1 MTGMEQEKES
11 TKEWKRLV
19 RMNEQDRVSQ
29 ASSLATISAF
39 PVHGKG
45 SDGKVQTFGKRARAV
60 KRDPNCPVVI
70 RGWLY
75 KQDSSGLKLWKRRWF
90 VLSDFCLFYYKDS
103 REESVLGSIPLP
115 SYNILFCAPRECKH
129 RKYAFKAVHQG
140 MRSYVFSA
148 DTQEDMLGWVRA
160 LSQSANMEMEGSLNR
175 RCSSYQ
181 DFTRIGGSSESLA
194 LPETPSVRNGPTQM
208 TVQGNGSQN
217 ESSPLV
223 GGRMGTPQLEHRGR
237 QKNIRQSPSPRTSTA
252 TNLGGHRRRG
262 QSLTQETAEQDTL
275 PLNYSH
281 QTPPQ
286 TMKSIGPSPLT
297 PRSQLGSRPHTPV
310 GRVDIRPQDDPLLS
324 PQSMG
329 SAPPS
334 PKLDFSP
341 CSLTPTTEKRHTLNR
356 PIPGYSSLHPI
367 STARR
372 AAGKACSPGGQA
384 GLLPPLPPPR
394 IAPVPPPPHHH
405 HHHRSHMS
413 VCLLQ
418 PAMVP
423 APATSDLFQERDQQ
437 MRTPESEVDAVLT
450 RLCGCDKLLQS
461 LSIEMAELQADKDNV
476 QCALEMARLQLEEWK
491 GQGFRGQGV
500 RGQEGLLSQK
510 ALLQDNLVTIR
521 ARMCDVS
528 MEMERVWCQYER
540 MESELSVL
548 RSHLQHICRFGRP
561 QEQSQAQ
568 RELWMMED
576 ILCGLKANRNHFRN
590 MLRLP
595 RQIVASPIL
604 QKSVLHPGAPGPQT
618 DGMQNDAS
626 MGVQS
631 EPPPR
636 PPLPQ
641 ELQGTNQDREVEQG
655 WLESE
660 SELEGLYS
668 GLSSHHRSEQSGE
681 SSSVLSGDRKKSD
694 NMPGTLPGLTASNW
708 STPDTTVKRVRMS
721 EEEQRE
727 RMKRN
732 QERLANQKK
741 APTSS
746 PTNHSQSQRPSP
758 PKEEPPFPLRVT
770 RVLTAVL
777 PSALVAR
784 RVSVEDPP
792 YELATPLPEQISPG
806 MHQLVPDQNR
816 KSHRKHREL
825 FLEKRHQNS
834 NRVPMEVMKD
844 GHDQS
849 LAFACQEP
857 SSEMTEQKSNLPHTS
872 RELPNHQH
880 TAAIEDDT
888 SLFYQKS
895 PKSST
900 SEMQGATEKSILPEA
915 SSIEP
920 EISLRQHRCDWSGS
934 GNGSLH
940 SDLRSRDENGCSAFT
955 GSVQAN
961 GRREKVGGRASF
973 LVSDL
978 EVDPDLC
985 LTPEQRDAKLRR
997 VERIRA
1003 RVIRS
1008 AVRESNVRPNSPQTG
1023 DNIERL
1029 MKHSFTLPNNAS
1041 KRQMAAGS
1049 GDSEEYCC
1057 VQGVDCDHCCHSY
1070 EDPDLSINVTT
1081 EPHPARVPPLNV
1093 IKVEGSTERENSVL
1107 KKCTQRPLKGHR
1119 GDTDVSSWHHKGVP
1133 QKNFLSSNHTTK
1145 LTVFP
1150 TNNSLESTQEAGNSR
1165 PFQYV
1170 TKKVEEVTGNR
1181 NETPFLPTNRRAE
1194 WFLSTNQMVKCIPL
1208 INPNIKSVTG
1218 ENATSEDHNSSTC
1231 DFTIQHTVTDATSES
1246 LLSAAKQS
1254 ADSLEEDALSTFPE
1268 ASEQGTQT
1276 NSTAIHTSSPKNLPK
1291 HNYNP
1296 DPIKLANETKESDH
1310 PDSDITE
1317 ELTLF
1322 ASQKELPKQTTI
1334 KCEEPQNLVSALNK
1348 QQESPPNSGYDTAN
1362 TEDCNTPECLTKQI
1376 TPYATIN
1383 FDAARGSLAEAN
1395 TEVVL
1400 SSEPQDPQL
1409 GDQNVCPALCVKKIP
1424 HSSPKSTHELHI
1436 YEEIAYGATLR
1447 DNQSQECPVA
1457 VKDLPSSNPLS
1468 FRYTEHIPISLPGHS
1483 AFSSQSAETLMETGN
1498 GLSTEVQTE
1507 SEGTSENLELSERKG
1522 KEVCLRRDQANLNSK
1537 PKNGN
1542 DNQSSPFIKARV
1554 TVVRT
1559 SL

>member
-418 PAMVP
+418 PAM
-423 APATSDLFQERDQQ
+423 PATSDLFQERDQQ

-626 MGVQS
+626 MG
-631 EPPPR
+631 
-636 PPLPQ
+636 
-641 ELQGTNQDREVEQG
+641 
-655 WLESE
+655 
-660 SELEGLYS
+660 LYS

-784 RVSVEDPP
+784 R
-792 YELATPLPEQISPG
+792 
-806 MHQLVPDQNR
+806 
-816 KSHRKHREL
+816 
-825 FLEKRHQNS
+825 
-834 NRVPMEVMKD
+834 
-844 GHDQS
+844 
-849 LAFACQEP
+849 
-857 SSEMTEQKSNLPHTS
+857 
-872 RELPNHQH
+872 
-880 TAAIEDDT
+880 
-888 SLFYQKS
+888 
-895 PKSST
+895 
-900 SEMQGATEKSILPEA
+900 
-915 SSIEP
+915 
-920 EISLRQHRCDWSGS
+920 S

-1008 AVRESNVRPNSPQTG
+1008 QREQCAAQQSTDR
-1023 DNIERL
+1023 
-1029 MKHSFTLPNNAS
+1029 
-1041 KRQMAAGS
+1041 RQ
-1049 GDSEEYCC
+1049 Y
-1057 VQGVDCDHCCHSY
+1057 
-1070 EDPDLSINVTT
+1070 
-1081 EPHPARVPPLNV
+1081 
-1093 IKVEGSTERENSVL
+1093 RE
-1107 KKCTQRPLKGHR
+1107 
-1119 GDTDVSSWHHKGVP
+1119 TD
-1133 QKNFLSSNHTTK
+1133 
-1145 LTVFP
+1145 
-1150 TNNSLESTQEAGNSR
+1150 
-1165 PFQYV
+1165 
-1170 TKKVEEVTGNR
+1170 
-1181 NETPFLPTNRRAE
+1181 
-1194 WFLSTNQMVKCIPL
+1194 
-1208 INPNIKSVTG
+1208 
-1218 ENATSEDHNSSTC
+1218 
-1231 DFTIQHTVTDATSES
+1231 
-1246 LLSAAKQS
+1246 
-1254 ADSLEEDALSTFPE
+1254 
-1268 ASEQGTQT
+1268 
-1276 NSTAIHTSSPKNLPK
+1276 
-1291 HNYNP
+1291 
-1296 DPIKLANETKESDH
+1296 
-1310 PDSDITE
+1310 
-1317 ELTLF
+1317 
-1322 ASQKELPKQTTI
+1322 
-1334 KCEEPQNLVSALNK
+1334 
-1348 QQESPPNSGYDTAN
+1348 
-1362 TEDCNTPECLTKQI
+1362 
-1376 TPYATIN
+1376 
-1383 FDAARGSLAEAN
+1383 
-1395 TEVVL
+1395 
-1400 SSEPQDPQL
+1400 
-1409 GDQNVCPALCVKKIP
+1409 
-1424 HSSPKSTHELHI
+1424 
-1436 YEEIAYGATLR
+1436 
-1447 DNQSQECPVA
+1447 
-1457 VKDLPSSNPLS
+1457 
-1468 FRYTEHIPISLPGHS
+1468 
-1483 AFSSQSAETLMETGN
+1483 ETLLHPT
-1498 GLSTEVQTE
+1498 
-1507 SEGTSENLELSERKG
+1507 
-1522 KEVCLRRDQANLNSK
+1522 
-1537 PKNGN
+1537 
-1542 DNQSSPFIKARV
+1542 
-1554 TVVRT
+1554 
-1559 SL
+1559 